1 MIGAE
6 LSNRYRIDSELGR
19 GGMGVIYRAHDLLL
33 GRDVAV
39 KLLVKSEG
47 KAGLGTTGRER
58 LLREARSA
66 AQLNHPHIVT
76 IYDVIVT
83 PDSGPSNNEQDGN
96 AFIVMELVE
105 GASLHARPPSNLEE
119 TLAVAR
125 QVCSALEHAH
135 AHGIVHRDL
144 KPENVL
150 WAGPVVKLGDFGLA
164 RSLATR
170 LSIEGEVAGSVFYL
184 APEQALGQEVDGR
197 ADLYALGVMLYE
209 LSAGRLPFTADD
221 PVAVI
226 SQHMR
231 APVVPPSTY
240 NPNIPPRLEA
250 LILRLLAKRP
260 EDRPAS
266 AKETR
271 LALEEIQEE
280 GVQAGSGRRTVDV
293 GAPGGEA
300 AEADKILREHPLQ
313 QIARGRMVGRS
324 AESQALRQHWSS
336 ASQGQAQ
343 FVLLSGEP
351 GVGKTR
357 LADEFIAYAR
367 LQGAAVLKGGCYEY
381 EASIPYLPLA
391 EALREWASAQPESRL
406 RERLGGLAAEL
417 ARLAPEIENRL
428 GSLAPNP
435 PLPPDE
441 ERLRLFDHFARF
453 LQGLSAE
460 NGLLLFV
467 DDLHWADRGTLSLL
481 HYLLRR
487 LRGERVLLLAVYREI
502 ELDRA
507 HPLAAALVEWNRERG
522 VALTRIQLGRLS
534 LKDCQALLGVLF
546 GQQEVSEE
554 FVQAIFHETEGN
566 PFFIEEV
573 IKALIEAGQIYRQ
586 EGAWQRREVEELAI
600 PQSIKEAVG
609 RRLNRLSPQAGETLQ
624 QAAVLGKVFEFGE
637 LAAFAGVPEDRLLD
651 ALDEALAA
659 QLIQPEGEEAF
670 VFTHDKIREVLYEEL
685 NPIRRRRLHQRLA
698 ESLERLYPGPAVE
711 PHVQDLANH
720 FLQSG
725 DLQKGLYYA
734 ILAAEKAVL
743 LYAYE
748 EALRYYGL
756 AAECAHALELP
767 ARLAE
772 VEEAAGDTHAQ
783 RGMFYPAAESYGRA
797 LEQVAVQLEQA
808 AEAADREQ
816 LREASAVLKNK
827 IATVYAQVGDVRG
840 PALLREAQKDL
851 NPQTQLLE
859 LANNLA
865 MQGRYLHYRGQHSQ
879 AIAFLQSA
887 LELAEPADLP
897 EALVFIYSYL
907 SGAYQHLGLIDQSM
921 EWAQACVAL
930 GERENNP
937 FATAVGYE
945 FLAEDLYFLARWEE
959 GIECALK
966 DQEIGEQIGS
976 LDRVAWSGFAH
987 SVSLFGQGRLAEARR
1002 LAETRLALAEQT
1014 GDHRLIVWYQGLLSM
1029 VLSDLGEQQAA
1040 EETGLRAVQGSDR
1053 LEQVILQCW
1062 SRNGLAYGMI
1072 QEEDWEGVLDL
1083 CRQQVE
1089 LYTPLENRV
1098 ARLYSATVY
1107 PLALVGLGRADEAVQ
1122 FIQDYLATAGDVQAD
1137 FYLAAVQ
1144 SALGQALAAQGRSE
1158 EALAALDTAVE
1169 RLEAQGSL
1177 LELARALQRR
1187 GRLLEK
1193 IGEGAAALSGAAKR
1207 SGSASQKDLEKAGEL
1222 FERCG
1227 VLNRSAVRKA

>member
-47 KAGLGTTGRER
+47 KAGLGTAGRER

-83 PDSGPSNNEQDGN
+83 PDSGPGSNGQDGN

-105 GASLHARPPSNLEE
+105 GASLHARPPSNQME
-119 TLAVAR
+119 TLDVAR

-135 AHGIVHRDL
+135 AHGIIHRDL

-150 WAGPVVKLGDFGLA
+150 WAGPVVKLSDFGLA

-184 APEQALGQEVDGR
+184 APEQALGQELDGR

-240 NPNIPPRLEA
+240 NPKIPPRLEA

-266 AKETR
+266 ANEVR
-271 LALEEIQEE
+271 VALEEIQSEE
-280 GVQAGSGRRTVDV
+280 ARVGSGRRAVDEGV
-293 GAPGGEA
+293 PGGEP
-300 AEADKILREHPLQ
+300 AEADKIIKERPLQ

-324 AESQALRQHWSS
+324 AEFQAMRQYWSS

-343 FVLLSGEP
+343 LVLLSGEP

-357 LADEFIAYAR
+357 LANEFIAYAR
-367 LQGAAVLKGGCYEY
+367 LQGSAVLQGGCYEY

-391 EALREWASAQPESRL
+391 EALREWASAQPEGRL

-428 GSLAPNP
+428 GPTPPNP
-435 PLPPDE
+435 PLPPEE
-441 ERLRLFDHFARF
+441 ERLRLYDYFARF
-453 LQGLSAE
+453 LQGLAAE

-467 DDLHWADRGTLSLL
+467 DDLHWADRGTLSML

-487 LRGERVLLLAVYREI
+487 LRGERVLLLAAYREI

-522 VALTRIQLGRLS
+522 VALTRLQLGRLS

-554 FVQAIFHETEGN
+554 FAQAIFRETEGN

-586 EGAWQRREVEELAI
+586 EGVWERREVDELAI

-609 RRLNRLSPQAGETLQ
+609 RRLNRLSPQASETLQ
-624 QAAVLGKVFEFGE
+624 QAAVLGKVFEFSE

-651 ALDEALAA
+651 ALDVALAA

-698 ESLERLYPGPAVE
+698 ENLERLYPGQAAE
-711 PHVQDLANH
+711 PHVEDLANH
-720 FLQSG
+720 FLHSG
-725 DLQKGLYYA
+725 DLQKGLHYA
-734 ILAAEKAVL
+734 ILAAEKAVA
-743 LYAYE
+743 LYAYD

-756 AAECAHALELP
+756 AAECAHSLELP

-772 VEEAAGDTHAQ
+772 VEEAAGDTHAR
-783 RGMFYPAAESYGRA
+783 RGMFYPAVESYERA
-797 LEQVAVQLEQA
+797 LEQVAVQLERA
-808 AEAADREQ
+808 AEATAREQ
-816 LREASAVLKNK
+816 LREAGAVLKNK
-827 IATVYAQVGDVRG
+827 IATVYAQVGDERG
-840 PALLREAQKDL
+840 PALLREAQENL

-879 AIAFLQSA
+879 AIAILQRA

-897 EALVFIYSYL
+897 AALVFIYSYL
-907 SGAYQHLGLIDQSM
+907 SGAYQHLGLMDQSM
-921 EWAQACVAL
+921 EWARACITL
-930 GERENNP
+930 GERENDP
-937 FATAVGYE
+937 SATAVGYE
-945 FLAEDLYFLARWEE
+945 FLAEDLFFLARWEE

-987 SVSLFGQGRLAEARR
+987 SACLFGQGRLAEARR
-1002 LAETRLALAEQT
+1002 LVETRLALAEQT
-1014 GDHRLIVWYQGLLSM
+1014 GDHRLIVWYLGQLSM
-1029 VLSDLGEQQAA
+1029 ILSDLGEQEAA
-1040 EETGLRAVQGSDR
+1040 KETGLRAVQGSDR

-1062 SRNGLAYGMI
+1062 SRNALAYGMI
-1072 QEEDWEGVLDL
+1072 KEEAWAGAEEL
-1083 CRQQVE
+1083 CRQQIE

-1098 ARLYSATVY
+1098 ARLYSVTVY
-1107 PLALVGLGRADEAVQ
+1107 PLALVGLGRAEEAVQ
-1122 FIQDYLATAGDVQAD
+1122 FIQDYLATAGEVQAD
-1137 FYLAAVQ
+1137 FYLAIVQ
-1144 SALGQALAAQGRSE
+1144 SVLGEALAVLGRNQ
-1158 EALAALDTAVE
+1158 EARAALDTAVD

-1187 GRLLEK
+1187 GIFLEK
-1193 IGEGAAALSGAAKR
+1193 IGEGAATRSGAAVQ
-1207 SGSASQKDLEKAGEL
+1207 SDLKKAREL
-1222 FERCG
+1222 FEQCG
-1227 VLNRSAVRKA
+1227 APERSPKRKV